1 MGSDESFK
9 LAPALVSATGA
20 PYGFGPE
27 AFGGTL
33 VDRPP
38 HALVLIPIYNR
49 KTSSRPM
56 MLPPFEIRLTHPA
69 GLVRYPT
76 FPETD

>member
-9 LAPALVSATGA
+9 LAPALVSGA
-20 PYGFGPE
+20 SVSYGVSPGARDPRSPY
-27 AFGGTL
+27 
-33 VDRPP
+33 
-38 HALVLIPIYNR
+38 ALVLMPIYNR

-69 GLVRYPT
+69 SLVRYPT
-76 FPETD
+76 FPVID